1 MREPE
6 VRSDINLVSG
16 EAVHLDIRLARAG
29 SRVLALM
36 IDVIGQFILFSI
48 LSVVLSIVL
57 AALLTA
63 QVADGALIGAAQI
76 ALVVLIFIGYPAVF
90 HSLLRGRTPGK
101 LALGLRV
108 VSADGGPI
116 TFRQSLIR
124 ALVGAALEWPGVLLT
139 LSWLLSLTLLA
150 GSRRS
155 QRLADL
161 AAGTIVIHERTP
173 ETWGWVPTTPPVL
186 AHWAATLD
194 LTDVDDQLALA
205 ARHFLARSR
214 TLSEPYR
221 SEVGESLAR
230 EILQK
235 ATPPPPPG
243 TPGWAYLAAVVGE
256 RHRRAALRIAQARE
270 TQAKLWPELFRQLPI
285 PAQPMPLPSFAP
297 GAVPAPTPA
306 GYLRPAAP
314 TR

>member
-6 VRSDINLVSG
+6 VRLVSG

-36 IDVIGQFILFSI
+36 IDIVAQFLLFI
-48 LSVVLSIVL
+48 VLSIPLSMVL
-57 AALLTA
+57 AGPWADAALA
-63 QVADGALIGAAQI
+63 GAVQIG
-76 ALVVLIFIGYPAVF
+76 LVVLVFIGYPTVF

-124 ALVGAALEWPGVLLT
+124 ALVGTALEWPGLLLT

-155 QRLADL
+155 QRIADL

-173 ETWGWVPTTPPVL
+173 ETWGWVPTTPPLLVQ
-186 AHWAATLD
+186 WAGTLD

-221 SEVGESLAR
+221 SEIGESLAR
-230 EILQK
+230 EMLQK
-235 ATPPPPPG
+235 VTPPPPPG

-256 RHRRAALRIAQARE
+256 RHRRAALRIAQARA

-285 PAQPMPLPSFAP
+285 PAMPIPAQPMPS
-297 GAVPAPTPA
+297 PAPVAAPTHS
-306 GYLRPAAP
+306 GYLRPPAP

>member
-6 VRSDINLVSG
+6 VRLVSG

-36 IDVIGQFILFSI
+36 IDIVGQIVLFV
-48 LSVVLSIVL
+48 LLSIPFGL
-57 AALLTA
+57 ALSGPWADAALAEAVQL
-63 QVADGALIGAAQI
+63 VLLI
-76 ALVVLIFIGYPAVF
+76 VVFIGYPAVF
-90 HSLLRGRTPGK
+90 HSLLRGRSPGK
-101 LALGLRV
+101 LAMGLRV
-108 VSADGGPI
+108 VNADGGPI

-124 ALVGAALEWPGVLLT
+124 ALVSAALEWPGVLLT
-139 LSWLLSLTLLA
+139 LSWLLSLSLLTA
-150 GSRRS
+150 SKRS

-173 ETWGWVPTTPPVL
+173 ETWGWVPTTPPFL
-186 AHWAATLD
+186 ASWAVTLD

-214 TLSEPYR
+214 SLAEPYR
-221 SEVGESLAR
+221 SRVGEALAR
-230 EILQK
+230 EMLQRV
-235 ATPPPPPG
+235 TPVPPPG

-270 TQAKLWPELFRQLPI
+270 TQAKLWPELFRPVALAAQRPAPPI
-285 PAQPMPLPSFAP
+285 PAPLT
-297 GAVPAPTPA
+297 PT

-314 TR
+314 S

>member
-1 MREPE
+1 MR
-6 VRSDINLVSG
+6 LVSG

-29 SRVLALM
+29 SRALALM
-36 IDVIGQFILFSI
+36 IDIILQFVLAMALAFP
-48 LSVVLSIVL
+48 LSMVL
-57 AALLTA
+57 AAS
-63 QVADGALIGAAQI
+63 QADEAIANAAQL
-76 ALVVLIFIGYPAVF
+76 ALVIVVFIGYPTVF
-90 HSLLRGRTPGK
+90 HSALRGRTPGK
-101 LALGLRV
+101 LAMGLRV

-124 ALVGAALEWPGVLLT
+124 SLVGAALEWPGVLLT
-139 LSWLLSLTLLA
+139 FSWLLSLVLLT
-150 GSRRS
+150 GSPRS

-186 AHWAATLD
+186 AAWASTLD

-214 TLSEPYR
+214 WLAEPYR
-221 SEVGESLAR
+221 SQVGESLAR
-230 EILQK
+230 EMLQK

-256 RHRRAALRIAQARE
+256 RHRRAALRIAHARE
-270 TQAKLWPELFRQLPI
+270 TQAKLWPELFRPLPSL
-285 PAQPMPLPSFAP
+285 AQPMPGLPP
-297 GAVPAPTPA
+297 HPVPMPA

-314 TR
+314 IR

>member
-6 VRSDINLVSG
+6 VRLVSG

-29 SRVLALM
+29 SRALALM
-36 IDVIGQFILFSI
+36 LDIIGQFVLF
-48 LSVVLSIVL
+48 VVLTIPLSMALSGPWADTAL
-57 AALLTA
+57 AN
-63 QVADGALIGAAQI
+63 AAQ
-76 ALVVLIFIGYPAVF
+76 LVLVILVFIGYPAVF
-90 HSLLRGRTPGK
+90 HSMLRGRTPGK

-124 ALVGAALEWPGVLLT
+124 ALVGAALEWPGMLLT
-139 LSWLLSLTLLA
+139 LSWLLSLTLVT

-173 ETWGWVPTTPPVL
+173 ETWGWVPTTPPFL
-186 AHWAATLD
+186 AAWATTLD

-214 TLSEPYR
+214 SLAEPYR
-221 SEVGESLAR
+221 SQVGESLAR
-230 EILQK
+230 EMLQRV
-235 ATPPPPPG
+235 TPPPPPH

-270 TQAKLWPELFRQLPI
+270 TQAKLWPELFRPMVV
-285 PAQPMPLPSFAP
+285 PAQPMTM
-297 GAVPAPTPA
+297 PAPDAARAFTPS
-306 GYLRPAAP
+306 GQLRPAAP
-314 TR
+314 VSPS